1 MRLRFAGLLIVL
13 ALAAGIP
20 AALADDG
27 QVREVAI
34 PGKAYAPTRLQ
45 VLVGDTV
52 VWRNGDATT
61 HTVTADDGT
70 FDSGY
75 LDSGLSFSLQF
86 SKLGHYAY
94 HCSIHKFMHGEIVV
108 VAVAL
113 QGPSQPVTAGGR
125 VVLQGLA
132 PVGVKSVV
140 VTSVGPGPALHRH
153 AVPAGDG
160 SFSITMHVAKP
171 VFVAARVG
179 KLSSTPVRVFV
190 APHVRAHASGG
201 VVTAVARPGE
211 TRRPGRPA
219 ALCAGALRLANRVAR
234 APRLF
239 VARLVPPSLGAGCA
253 LPGRCSRRPRLGRRR
268 LGQHRSRLG
277 APLLSDD
284 GR

>member
-1 MRLRFAGLLIVL
+1 VRVRVAGLLAVL
-13 ALAAGIP
+13 ALAGGIP

-34 PGKAYAPTRLQ
+34 PGKAYAPSRLQ

-61 HTVTADDGT
+61 HTVTADSGS

-86 SKLGHYAY
+86 TKLGYYAY
-94 HCSIHKFMHGEIVV
+94 HCSIHKFMRGEIVV

-113 QGPSQPVTAGGR
+113 QGPSQPVAAGGR

-132 PVGVKSVV
+132 PAGVKSVR
-140 VTSVGPGPALHRH
+140 VTTVGSGPTLHRR

-160 SFSITMHVAKP
+160 SFSVTLHAAKP

-179 KLSSTPVRVFV
+179 KLSSTPVRIFV
-190 APHVRAHASGG
+190 APHVKARVSAG
-201 VVTAVARPGE
+201 VVSVVARPA
-211 TRRPGRPA
+211 RPGARAALQSYVREHFAWRTVSRGRLDASSRVSFHLPA
-219 ALCAGALRLANRVAR
+219 ARIGRYRVVVRGGRGWADGASGNIV
-234 APRLF
+234 
-239 VARLVPPSLGAGCA
+239 
-253 LPGRCSRRPRLGRRR
+253 RRG
-268 LGQHRSRLG
+268 
-277 APLLSDD
+277 
-284 GR
+284 

>member
-1 MRLRFAGLLIVL
+1 MKLRFLGVLVVL

-34 PGKAYAPTRLQ
+34 PGKVFAPMRLQ

-61 HTVTADDGT
+61 HTVTADDGA

-113 QGPSQPVTAGGR
+113 QGPSQPVAAGGR

-140 VTSVGPGPALHRH
+140 VTSVGSGPALHRH

-160 SFSITMHVAKP
+160 SFSVTLHVAKP

-190 APHVRAHASGG
+190 APHVKAHVSGG
-201 VVTAVARPGE
+201 VVTAVARPA
-211 TRRPGRPA
+211 RPGARA
-219 ALCAGALRLANRVAR
+219 VLQRYVREHFAWRTVSRGRLDSSSRVSFRLPSVRVAR
-234 APRLF
+234 YRVVVRGSRGWAD
-239 VARLVPPSLGAGCA
+239 GASGNIVR
-253 LPGRCSRRPRLGRRR
+253 G
-268 LGQHRSRLG
+268 
-277 APLLSDD
+277 
-284 GR
+284 

>member
-1 MRLRFAGLLIVL
+1 ML

-34 PGKAYAPTRLQ
+34 PGKAFAPGRLQ

-75 LDSGLSFSLQF
+75 LDSGLSFSLHF

-113 QGPSQPVTAGGR
+113 QGPSQPVVAGGR

-140 VTSVGPGPALHRH
+140 VTSVGSGPALHRH

-160 SFSITMHVAKP
+160 SFSVTMHVAKP

-190 APHVRAHASGG
+190 APHVKAHASGG
-201 VVTAVARPGE
+201 VVTAVARPA
-211 TRRPGRPA
+211 RPG
-219 ALCAGALRLANRVAR
+219 AR
-234 APRLF
+234 AVLQRYVREHFAWRTVSRGRLDSSSRVSF
-239 VARLVPPSLGAGCA
+239 RLPSGAGRA
-253 LPGRCSRRPRLGRRR
+253 LPGRRPRRPRLGRRR
-268 LGQHRSRLG
+268 VGQHRSRLG
-277 APLLSDD
+277 APLLSGD